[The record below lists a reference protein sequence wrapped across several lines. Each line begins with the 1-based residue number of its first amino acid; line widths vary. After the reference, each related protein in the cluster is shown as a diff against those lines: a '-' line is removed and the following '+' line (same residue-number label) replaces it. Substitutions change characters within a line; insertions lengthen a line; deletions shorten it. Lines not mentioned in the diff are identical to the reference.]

1 MAFDYTSRTEW
12 MAKNWTVS
20 IYITV
25 AYITAIFGGQAVMR
39 NRQPFVLRKQLA
51 VWNISLAIFSILA
64 TIRTLPE
71 LIGILVRPDGF
82 HHSVCSPCEDVSP
95 DSAFW
100 AWAFVLSKV
109 VELGDTAFIILRKQ
123 PLIFLHWYH
132 HMTVLIYA
140 WYSYGDY
147 IAPARWF
154 VVMNYTVHSL
164 MYTYYALKSLRIQIP
179 KPISMAITTLQLSQM
194 VLGVTVNLYAYS
206 TKNKNISCDVKY
218 HHLNVGLAT
227 YASYFL
233 LFTNFFYRAYFDRRK
248 LKGA

>member
-1 MAFDYTSRTEW
+1 MS
-12 MAKNWTVS
+12 KNWNIS
-20 IYITV
+20 LYITG
-25 AYITAIFGGQAVMR
+25 AYVLSIFAGQSWMK
-39 NRQPFVLRKQLA
+39 NRPAFVLRKQLA
-51 VWNISLAIFSILA
+51 IWNISLAVFSILA
-64 TIRTLPE
+64 TVRTLPE
-71 LIGILVRPDGF
+71 LLGILARPNGL

-109 VELGDTAFIILRKQ
+109 VELGDTAFIVLRKQ

-132 HMTVLIYA
+132 HVTVLIYA

-154 VVMNYTVHSL
+154 VVMNYTVHSF
-164 MYTYYALKSLRIQIP
+164 MYSYYALKSLRFHIP
-179 KPISMAITTLQLSQM
+179 RPISMAITCLQLSQM

-206 TKNKNISCDVKY
+206 TKNQNVQCDVKY
-218 HHLNVGLAT
+218 HHLNVGLGT

-233 LFTNFFYRAYFDRRK
+233 LFSNFFYRAYMHGHGRK
-248 LKGA
+248 AKVQ